1 VGRWVG
7 IWLPTVLAIAIV
19 LVLVVKLVLPRR
31 RMLIP
36 GRAVLLLLSTLALGP
51 GLLANVILKDNWS
64 RPRPIDVTEF
74 QGEDH
79 FVPWWDPRGDCP
91 KNCSFIAGE
100 PSGAFWTLAVA
111 AVTPP
116 PWQALAY
123 GAALLFGAGVG
134 LVRLAGGGHFA
145 SDIVFSGVFTFLV
158 IWAMH
163 GVIYRWRPT
172 RITDQQVERAIE
184 RVALPGYEAM
194 GTADPASARRFEA
207 PRRRRALL
215 NNRIQPRSTIQTV
228 FLPPKQGGLQLATSA
243 PADAI
248 DRAAAVHRRASADAN
263 TARAD
268 TDAGNRTS
276 PQHHAAPCDA
286 TGRITYV
293 CAVDDG
299 AGWLRGCG
307 DETGCQQRSG
317 S

>member
-1 VGRWVG
+1 MNRSGLVIALVIGVCTGVLFALYPRLDLGISAPFFDPNGIGFWARAHPNWLWGRWIG

-31 RMLIP
+31 RMPIP

-74 QGEDH
+74 QGEEH

-158 IWAMH
+158 IWVMH
-163 GVIYRWRPT
+163 GLIYRWRAT

-184 RVALPGYEAM
+184 RVALPPYEAM
-194 GTADPASARRFEA
+194 ERLI
-207 PRRRRALL
+207 RRAGDGL
-215 NNRIQPRSTIQTV
+215 RRERS
-228 FLPPKQGGLQLATSA
+228 
-243 PADAI
+243 
-248 DRAAAVHRRASADAN
+248 
-263 TARAD
+263 
-268 TDAGNRTS
+268 
-276 PQHHAAPCDA
+276 
-286 TGRITYV
+286 
-293 CAVDDG
+293 
-299 AGWLRGCG
+299 
-307 DETGCQQRSG
+307 
-317 S
+317 